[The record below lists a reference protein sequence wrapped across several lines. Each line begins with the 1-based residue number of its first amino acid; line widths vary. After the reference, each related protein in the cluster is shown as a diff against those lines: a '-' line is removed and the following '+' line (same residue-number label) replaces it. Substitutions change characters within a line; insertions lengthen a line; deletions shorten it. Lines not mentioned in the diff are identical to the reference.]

1 MADIRQWLKQQ
12 AHIERAGVEMH
23 RESIHDYKM
32 LNSEFKL
39 PLGKL
44 KEEGGLQQFC
54 SFYYKR
60 LESLRAHVKEAAEL
74 KWGDRGEFV
83 ENILDLKPGIIT
95 VIIGTLFKEQ
105 KKKPCVFKNLTG
117 VINTVPAIDLSFGAL
132 DGDGNPLANEFI
144 SEADLAI
151 LEDASGRITI
161 NENCKFKIDEQIT
174 GSIIAVLG
182 KADNSGYFNVID
194 SCRAG
199 ISFQAD
205 LPRSVNLCE
214 RGLFD
219 ES

>member
-1 MADIRQWLKQQ
+1 
-12 AHIERAGVEMH
+12 MH

-32 LNSEFKL
+32 LNTGFKL

-60 LESLRAHVKEAAEL
+60 LEQLRAAVKEEAEL
-74 KWGDRGEFV
+74 KWDDRGEFV

-117 VINTVPAIDLSFGAL
+117 VINNVSAIDLSFGAV
-132 DGDGNPLANEFI
+132 DADGNPLSNEFI

-161 NENCKFKIDEQIT
+161 NQSSNFRIDE
-174 GSIIAVLG
+174 
-182 KADNSGYFNVID
+182 
-194 SCRAG
+194 
-199 ISFQAD
+199 
-205 LPRSVNLCE
+205 
-214 RGLFD
+214 
-219 ES
+219 